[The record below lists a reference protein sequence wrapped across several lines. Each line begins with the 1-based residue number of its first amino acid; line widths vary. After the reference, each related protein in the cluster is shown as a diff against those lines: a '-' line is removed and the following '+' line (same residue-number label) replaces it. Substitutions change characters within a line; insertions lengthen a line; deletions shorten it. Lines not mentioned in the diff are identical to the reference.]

1 MLNSTPRQ
9 HLIRPSEK
17 MEDSR
22 ETKLPDNFDSVEK
35 LEESAE
41 MLSQMHREP
50 KIFLKNYRNY

>member
-1 MLNSTPRQ
+1 
-9 HLIRPSEK
+9 